1 MFDFSR
7 DQTYKRGK
15 GIIKAGNFFDYLNF
29 QYFENESLSNEYYQ
43 NKTKEL
49 SKLVNKVIVTELTEK
64 QRECVML
71 VKSKGMKQKDV
82 ASQLGVSKSTVSR
95 HLKAAQNK
103 FERAYEYFIKFELP
117 TMIGDD

>member
-7 DQTYKRGK
+7 DHTYKCGK
-15 GIIKAGNFFDYLNF
+15 GKNEAGNSFDYLNF
-29 QYFENESLSNEYYQ
+29 QYYENESSSNVFYR

-49 SKLVNKVIVTELTEK
+49 SRLVNKVIVTELTEK

-71 VKSKGMKQKDV
+71 VKSKGLKQKEA
-82 ASQLGVSKSTVSR
+82 ASQLGISKSTVSR

-103 FERAYEYFIKFELP
+103 FDRAYEYFIKFELP